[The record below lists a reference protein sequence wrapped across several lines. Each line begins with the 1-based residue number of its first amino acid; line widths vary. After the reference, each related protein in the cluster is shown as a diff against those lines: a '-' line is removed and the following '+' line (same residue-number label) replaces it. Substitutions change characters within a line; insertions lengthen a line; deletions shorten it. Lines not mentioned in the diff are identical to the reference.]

1 MHIETVAILGA
12 GAIGSYL
19 IDGLADKLGP
29 NLWVVAE
36 GQRAQRLAR
45 EGIVVNG
52 RRIGLNVR
60 TAEQARG
67 ADALFVN
74 VKYGALRGLLEQIA
88 TVAGE
93 DAVVVSTLNG
103 VDSESIIEQRIGQ
116 GRALPCLMK
125 LSVRRIGS
133 ESVYDP
139 AVAQGLFIGEPDGR
153 PSERTAAVQELFEGG
168 AVRCHVSDDILR
180 EQWQKFALNVS
191 RNLPQAILNCGFG
204 AYSASAHVERM
215 GAALREEVVAVAA
228 ARGID
233 ISGPSAVGTN
243 SPLPPDARFS
253 TLQDLDAGRPTEID
267 MFSGA
272 VVSMGAQLGVPTP
285 VNEFVYHAVK
295 ALEEKNAG
303 VFS

>member
-1 MHIETVAILGA
+1 MRIETVAILGA

-45 EGIVVNG
+45 EGVVVNG
-52 RRIGLNVR
+52 RHIGLNVR

-116 GRALPCLMK
+116 GRALPSLMK

-253 TLQDLDAGRPTEID
+253 TLQDLDAGRSTEID

-272 VVSMGAQLGVPTP
+272 VVAMGAQLGVPTP

>member
-36 GQRAQRLAR
+36 GQRAERLAR

-93 DAVVVSTLNG
+93 DTVVVSTLNG

>member
-19 IDGLADKLGP
+19 IDGLADKLGSD
-29 NLWVVAE
+29 LWVVAE
-36 GQRAQRLAR
+36 GQRAERLAR
-45 EGIVVNG
+45 EGVVVNG

-116 GRALPCLMK
+116 GRALPSLMK

-153 PSERTAAVQELFEGG
+153 PSERTAAVQELFAGS

-267 MFSGA
+267 MFSGT
-272 VVSMGAQLGVPTP
+272 VVSMGVQLGVPTP